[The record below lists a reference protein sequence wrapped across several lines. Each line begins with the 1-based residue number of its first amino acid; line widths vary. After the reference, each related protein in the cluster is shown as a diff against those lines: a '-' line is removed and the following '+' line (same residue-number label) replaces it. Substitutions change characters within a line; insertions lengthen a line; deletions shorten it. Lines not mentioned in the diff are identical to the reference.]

1 MTIIQKRI
9 SDYLLSVRIGW
20 SDVAVTL
27 TVDRRICTPT
37 DGVHLPFG
45 EIVIYNMKIPM
56 STSWHSLNQPSPKMI
71 KCNCN
76 LFSHTKTPR
85 THREYNNC

>member
-1 MTIIQKRI
+1 MLKNEP
-9 SDYLLSVRIGW
+9 DYLLCIRIRW

-27 TVDRRICTPT
+27 TIDGRICTAT

-71 KCNCN
+71 KCNSN
-76 LFSHTKTPR
+76 LFSHTNTKNTQ
-85 THREYNNC
+85 YNKD